1 MKTTM
6 ASSIIGHLHFDGADI
21 SFHKIFRLSFALA
34 QIDDDAL
41 LAEEAVLHV
50 WG

>member
-6 ASSIIGHLHFDGADI
+6 ASSVIGHLHFDRADI
-21 SFHKIFRLSFALA
+21 SFRKRFRLSFAVV
-34 QIDDDAL
+34 QVDDDAL

-50 WG
+50 